1 MKHSLLKFAF
11 ASALLLG
18 MVSACGDKNSDPIID
33 PTPKPSPITRAYYLS
48 RIEVPKTDSG
58 SYFIQHST
66 KEGNDSVMSYCFEY
80 DTKKCHSRWIAFRF
94 DKLTRQKNTKRPD
107 IDPFMDDPSL
117 PLSDYIGSETFE
129 YADLTING
137 KTKSYRLDRG
147 HLCASADRLY
157 SVEANEQT
165 FCMSNMSPQINN
177 FNVNYW
183 IAYEQH
189 VQKLSQSD
197 LFSDTLYVV
206 KGGTIADDQI
216 IGYITRKNGKKV
228 AVPKSYFIALLCVRN
243 GNYKALGFLIEH
255 DEYVTF
261 KNSGNDVSSEEK
273 KNHVVSIDELEK
285 ATGIDFFHNLPD
297 DIENKVEASTDPSV
311 WGM

>member
-1 MKHSLLKFAF
+1 MQFHLNKTTFVCS
-11 ASALLLG
+11 LLLG
-18 MVSACGDKNSDPIID
+18 ILSACGDKNSDPIID
-33 PTPKPSPITRAYYLS
+33 PTPKPTPTTRAEYLS
-48 RIEVPKTDSG
+48 RIEVPKTDRG

-80 DTKKCHSRWIAFRF
+80 DNKKCHSRWIAFRC

-117 PLSDYIGSETFE
+117 SLYDYIGSETFGS
-129 YADLTING
+129 ANLTIND

-157 SVEANEQT
+157 SVESNEQT
-165 FCMSNMSPQINN
+165 FYMTNMSPQINN

-189 VQKLSQSD
+189 VQNLSQSD

-216 IGYITRKNGKKV
+216 IGYVTRREKKV
-228 AVPKSYFIALLCVRN
+228 AVPKYYFIALLCVRN
-243 GNYKALGFLIEH
+243 SQYKALGFLMEH
-255 DEYVTF
+255 NEYETF
-261 KNSGNDVSSEEK
+261 KNSKDVTTEEK
-273 KNHVVSIDELEK
+273 RNHVVTIDELEK

-297 DIENKVEASTDPSV
+297 NIETEVEASTDPSV
-311 WGM
+311 WGL

>member
-1 MKHSLLKFAF
+1 MKLSFVKITFIAVLLV
-11 ASALLLG
+11 G
-18 MVSACGDKNSDPIID
+18 MFSACSDKNSDPIID
-33 PTPKPSPITRAYYLS
+33 PTPKPTPEKTLDYRS
-48 RIEVPKTDSG
+48 RIEVPKTDRG

-107 IDPFMDDPSL
+107 IDPFIDDPSL
-117 PLSDYIGSETFE
+117 SLYDYIGSETYG

-157 SVEANEQT
+157 SIESNEQT
-165 FCMSNMSPQINN
+165 FYMTNMSPQINN

-189 VQKLSQSD
+189 VQNLAQSD

-216 IGYITRKNGKKV
+216 IGYVTRREKKV

-243 GNYKALGFLIEH
+243 GNYKALGFLMEH
-255 DEYVTF
+255 NEYETF
-261 KNSGNDVSSEEK
+261 KNSGKDVTSEEK
-273 KNHVVSIDELEK
+273 KNHVVTIDELEQ

-297 DIENKVEASTDPSV
+297 DIENKVEATTDPAV
-311 WGM
+311 WGI